1 MTHIFGIRRKQ
12 DRRIVLIDFGAVK
25 QIQLQMQA
33 ENSTVAIGTVGYAP
47 PEQFM
52 GHPRLNSDI
61 YALGMIAIEALTGI
75 SAKNLERESTTELAW
90 RHVVEQTS
98 QELADI
104 LDKMVAF
111 DFQKRYQ
118 SAEEVLQDLAKAE
131 EAPHPTR
138 REVWD
143 EFWAMRN

>member
-1 MTHIFGIRRKQ
+1 
-12 DRRIVLIDFGAVK
+12 
-25 QIQLQMQA
+25 MQA